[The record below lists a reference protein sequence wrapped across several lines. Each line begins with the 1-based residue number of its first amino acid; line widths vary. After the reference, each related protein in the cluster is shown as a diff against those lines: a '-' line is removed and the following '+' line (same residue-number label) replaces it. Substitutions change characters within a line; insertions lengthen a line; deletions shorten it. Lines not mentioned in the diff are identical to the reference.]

1 MRRCRPSP
9 ILSLVCLMLPV
20 QDGLVGHVPSHGCG
34 PNPLVLL
41 LSEMPVWLQ
50 RTLALTT
57 NGDMMRTIRSDEN
70 IRRSRLEVL
79 TIVCDF

>member
-1 MRRCRPSP
+1 MSHFYLLQCVE
-9 ILSLVCLMLPV
+9 LVLY
-20 QDGLVGHVPSHGCG
+20 QDEGLTVHGCG
-34 PNPLVLL
+34 PNPLALL
-41 LSEMPVWLQ
+41 LSEMPTWFQ
-50 RTLALTT
+50 RTLALTS